1 MKSSFIIIASII
13 FVSIIGKGQTVQP
26 TPFIDP
32 SGYYSLDTKTTVKD
46 GDTYG
51 YFGNI
56 KVKQVDSN
64 RIFMEFYV
72 CKGAPSYNS
81 GSFEDTLTYKNGIA
95 VRTTSDDASCVITF
109 NFNTTGG
116 VTVEEKSKDLN
127 SGCGF
132 GHAVVATGFYRR
144 ITGPAVKAKSQ

>member
-1 MKSSFIIIASII
+1 MKNVILLFILLGTIA
-13 FVSIIGKGQTVQP
+13 KGQTFYP
-26 TPFIDP
+26 ANP

-64 RIFMEFYV
+64 RIFVDFYV

-81 GSFEDTLTYKNGIA
+81 GSFQDTLLYKNGIA
-95 VRTTSDDASCVITF
+95 VHTTTEDATCIITF
-109 NFNTTGG
+109 NFNTSGG
-116 VTVEEKSKDLN
+116 VTLEEKTKDLN
-127 SGCGF
+127 NGCGF
-132 GHAVVATGFYRR
+132 GHAVVANGF
-144 ITGPAVKAKSQ
+144 